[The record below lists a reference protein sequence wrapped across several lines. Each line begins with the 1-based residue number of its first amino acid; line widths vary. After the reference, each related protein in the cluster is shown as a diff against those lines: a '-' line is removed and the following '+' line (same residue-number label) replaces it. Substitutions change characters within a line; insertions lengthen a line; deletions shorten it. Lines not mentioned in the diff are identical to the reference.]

1 MKIADLTSERYGRPL
16 RTRATFPPTQGVL
29 TDMRTATTRHEEPM
43 LAGTTYYEEIWVTPC
58 IDDVWIEP
66 LKARTTNVELL
77 D

>member
-1 MKIADLTSERYGRPL
+1 MKITDLTPEHYGRTV
-16 RTRATFPPTQGVL
+16 RTLATFPPTQGVL
-29 TDMRTATTRHEEPM
+29 TDMRTATTRYEEPM
-43 LAGTTYYEEIWVTPC
+43 LAGATYYEETWVTLC